1 MLTAV
6 LTVPRFSGFFLICC
20 GKSQRSGVGVGSL
33 NFGETRGCAKYE
45 AHEDREIE
53 SSNFLFDLP
62 HVLIP

>member
-1 MLTAV
+1 M
-6 LTVPRFSGFFLICC
+6 CC

-45 AHEDREIE
+45 AHEDREIK
-53 SSNFLFDLP
+53 SFDFLFDLP